1 MNIKFSPE
9 ELNFIQQVLGE
20 LPTKTGAFMVLQSI
34 NAQVA
39 EQQQSKDDA
48 PATPE

>member
-20 LPTKTGAFMVLQSI
+20 LPAKTGAFMVLQSI

-39 EQQQSKDDA
+39 EQQPKADA
-48 PATPE
+48 PATTE